1 MQAKQS
7 TATIAELTK
16 SATTARAEADRL
28 GREAKEARDKAERYA
43 PREREHEREPV
54 SAVTFVAQAP
64 IGQNLI
70 LHKSD

>member
-43 PREREHEREPV
+43 PREREREPV
-54 SAVTFVAQAP
+54 SAATFVAQAP